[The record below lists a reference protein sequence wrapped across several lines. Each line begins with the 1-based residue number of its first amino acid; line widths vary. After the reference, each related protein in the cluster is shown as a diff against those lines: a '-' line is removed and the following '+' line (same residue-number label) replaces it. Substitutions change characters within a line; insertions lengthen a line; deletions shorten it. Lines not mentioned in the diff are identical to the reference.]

1 MKASLSIIKQ
11 YINFELPPITELVEK
26 INSQLGGVEEVIDM
40 AAKYKDVTVVKVV
53 ECSKHPNA
61 DKLNICKVDA
71 GSGDLVQ
78 VVCGAPNVKAGM
90 WAAWLPPSSAVPS
103 TFAEDEPFVLGTRE
117 LRGVMSNGMLASMKE
132 LDLGDDHDGILEI
145 DATQPTASGDEV
157 REGSSFARLYGLD
170 DYVIDIENKMFTH
183 RPDLF
188 GQIGIAREIAGIF
201 GKQFEDENW
210 YWQRRAFENATGLKL
225 QPFNDVPE
233 KVSRIMFVAIKDV
246 TIAPSPL
253 WMKCALA
260 SMGSKSISNIVDS
273 TNYLM
278 LVTAQPTHAYDYDK
292 VRGGIIGA
300 RLARENEKI
309 TLLNGKE
316 YTLSQDDIVIADG
329 EGAIG
334 LAGIMGG
341 GNSEVSSDTKNII
354 LEVGTFDMYTV
365 RKSSMRHGVFT
376 DALTRFNKGQSPLMN
391 DRIMQRLM
399 EDVFSACPESTQAS
413 PVFDGIAPSIE
424 TPMRNQSMSGTMLVE
439 PDFVNS
445 RLGLSISSKDMEQIL
460 RNVRF
465 ACYVDPE
472 GNGTEISFTA
482 PPWRTD
488 IEQPEDIVEE
498 VGRLYGFEKLPRV
511 LPARS
516 MKPTLRNERRLLK
529 QKIRLALQRMGA
541 NEVLTYSFVHEKL
554 LMQSHQDIGK
564 AYKLGNALSPDLQYY
579 RINLLPSLLQHIHPN
594 IKAGHD
600 EFMLYEIGKGHDKN
614 IDATSSDGVPQEQ
627 SYIEGVY
634 ASKKVQDGASYYKVR
649 RIVDELFEEFD
660 IPVTYTP
667 LTDFDTNDRAAL
679 FAPGRSAVI
688 TNSDGQKLGFIG
700 EIKQDIAKSF
710 KLPSYVSAFSIDFD
724 TLFLNTRKMPT
735 SYAPLSKYPATSQDV
750 SLVVEGAAHASEIR
764 VMLDDA
770 LPEHP
775 TINIQS
781 ELIDVYQAEGSSQ
794 KTLTYRLRFQDNE
807 RTLTAAV
814 VNEMVDAAAKIV
826 ISKLEK

>member
-90 WAAWLPPSSAVPS
+90 WAAWLPPSSTVPS

-329 EGAIG
+329 EGI
-334 LAGIMGG
+334 
-341 GNSEVSSDTKNII
+341 
-354 LEVGTFDMYTV
+354 
-365 RKSSMRHGVFT
+365 
-376 DALTRFNKGQSPLMN
+376 
-391 DRIMQRLM
+391 
-399 EDVFSACPESTQAS
+399 
-413 PVFDGIAPSIE
+413 
-424 TPMRNQSMSGTMLVE
+424 
-439 PDFVNS
+439 
-445 RLGLSISSKDMEQIL
+445 
-460 RNVRF
+460 
-465 ACYVDPE
+465 YVDK
-472 GNGTEISFTA
+472 GVHAGMLIA
-482 PPWRTD
+482 
-488 IEQPEDIVEE
+488 
-498 VGRLYGFEKLPRV
+498 
-511 LPARS
+511 
-516 MKPTLRNERRLLK
+516 
-529 QKIRLALQRMGA
+529 ALQ
-541 NEVLTYSFVHEKL
+541 SFLEEYYEKKLDVRVNPFYFPFTEPSFEFSLSCPFCDKAGCNICSQAGWIEL
-554 LMQSHQDIGK
+554 LGCGM
-564 AYKLGNALSPDLQYY
+564 
-579 RINLLPSLLQHIHPN
+579 IHPN
-594 IKAGHD
+594 V
-600 EFMLYEIGKGHDKN
+600 L
-614 IDATSSDGVPQEQ
+614 
-627 SYIEGVY
+627 
-634 ASKKVQDGASYYKVR
+634 
-649 RIVDELFEEFD
+649 
-660 IPVTYTP
+660 
-667 LTDFDTNDRAAL
+667 RAADIDPNVYTG
-679 FAPGRSAVI
+679 FAWGGGVA
-688 TNSDGQKLGFIG
+688 GL
-700 EIKQDIAKSF
+700 
-710 KLPSYVSAFSIDFD
+710 
-724 TLFLNTRKMPT
+724 
-735 SYAPLSKYPATSQDV
+735 
-750 SLVVEGAAHASEIR
+750 
-764 VMLDDA
+764 
-770 LPEHP
+770 
-775 TINIQS
+775 
-781 ELIDVYQAEGSSQ
+781 
-794 KTLTYRLRFQDNE
+794 
-807 RTLTAAV
+807 
-814 VNEMVDAAAKIV
+814 
-826 ISKLEK
+826 